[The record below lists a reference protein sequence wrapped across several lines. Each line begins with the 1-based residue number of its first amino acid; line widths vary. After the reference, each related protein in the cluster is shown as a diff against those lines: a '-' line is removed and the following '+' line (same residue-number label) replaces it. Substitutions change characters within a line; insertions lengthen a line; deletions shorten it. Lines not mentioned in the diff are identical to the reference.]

1 MTALLE
7 QSIAARITSPAS
19 CPIVGDSAEL
29 ASIRQIAATIAGRKC
44 TVLVLGETGT
54 GKEMLARHI
63 HDSSDRALRAFIPV
77 DCSSLTESLFESQ
90 LFGHARGAFTGAIRE
105 SLGFIRAADGGTL
118 FLDEIGELS
127 LASQA
132 KLLRVIQ
139 ERAVVSVGET
149 KARPVDVRILCATH
163 RDLNKMVADGT
174 FRQDLYF
181 RLNVVT
187 LSLPPLRERADDV
200 IALANHFLAL
210 QSEMY
215 NEPVRVLSSAAQAA
229 LLSHDWPGNV
239 RELANA
245 IESAYV
251 LSGGTTIEVTDLP
264 DRVRGNASASI
275 QMSRAVSRPAMPAIS
290 NVEAFAATGDADLDL
305 DAVERRTI
313 AEALRRSKNNKSAAC
328 RLLGINIQRLN
339 RKIEKLGVA
348 LA

>member
-1 MTALLE
+1 
-7 QSIAARITSPAS
+7 
-19 CPIVGDSAEL
+19 
-29 ASIRQIAATIAGRKC
+29 
-44 TVLVLGETGT
+44 
-54 GKEMLARHI
+54 
-63 HDSSDRALRAFIPV
+63 
-77 DCSSLTESLFESQ
+77 
-90 LFGHARGAFTGAIRE
+90 
-105 SLGFIRAADGGTL
+105 
-118 FLDEIGELS
+118 
-127 LASQA
+127 
-132 KLLRVIQ
+132 
-139 ERAVVSVGET
+139 
-149 KARPVDVRILCATH
+149 
-163 RDLNKMVADGT
+163 
-174 FRQDLYF
+174 
-181 RLNVVT
+181 
-187 LSLPPLRERADDV
+187 
-200 IALANHFLAL
+200 
-210 QSEMY
+210 
-215 NEPVRVLSSAAQAA
+215 VLSSAAQAA